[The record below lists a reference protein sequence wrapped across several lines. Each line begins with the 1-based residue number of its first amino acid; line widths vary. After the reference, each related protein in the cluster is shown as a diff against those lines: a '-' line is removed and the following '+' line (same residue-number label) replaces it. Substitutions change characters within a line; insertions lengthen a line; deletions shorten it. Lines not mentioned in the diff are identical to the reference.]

1 MSPFAGVSIASRDGR
16 TWERKNPSI
25 FWMLLLLGSVGLH
38 AGSLL
43 LMPFWWRSRQ
53 PQSQAANPLPI
64 EVVELA
70 EQPGIGTAASPVAPV
85 APVVP
90 EAVAPTVEPNPQP
103 QFTQP
108 NVAPLPPQAP
118 TNPQPFATPIPQ
130 SEPIPNPAPPITSP
144 PNAGLPPQS
153 PPPQSPPPPQP
164 PTNGTPLPDPVAPP
178 AASPPPQTPDLPPST
193 DPGVDPN
200 VGDPLAGADPGAGGD
215 SGNQSRN
222 PAGDGDNLGG
232 VGVPGESTPTQ
243 FTAELQEVSPLPP
256 EQLQDIPEVYPEPL
270 ERAQTVVADP
280 LDARYCQ
287 VLPESVEAFGEAV
300 TLRLIIESD
309 GTVQNTIVQSS
320 SGSPDYDELARC
332 IVQNY
337 WTFQPATT
345 EGIPV
350 ASDSLTAT
358 IVLQR

>member
-1 MSPFAGVSIASRDGR
+1 M
-16 TWERKNPSI
+16 
-25 FWMLLLLGSVGLH
+25 
-38 AGSLL
+38 
-43 LMPFWWRSRQ
+43 
-53 PQSQAANPLPI
+53 
-64 EVVELA
+64 
-70 EQPGIGTAASPVAPV
+70 
-85 APVVP
+85 
-90 EAVAPTVEPNPQP
+90 
-103 QFTQP
+103 
-108 NVAPLPPQAP
+108 
-118 TNPQPFATPIPQ
+118 
-130 SEPIPNPAPPITSP
+130 
-144 PNAGLPPQS
+144 
-153 PPPQSPPPPQP
+153 
-164 PTNGTPLPDPVAPP
+164 
-178 AASPPPQTPDLPPST
+178 
-193 DPGVDPN
+193 
-200 VGDPLAGADPGAGGD
+200 
-215 SGNQSRN
+215 
-222 PAGDGDNLGG
+222 
-232 VGVPGESTPTQ
+232 PGESTPTQ

-287 VLPESVEAFGEAV
+287 VLPESVEAFGRTV

-309 GTVQNTIVQSS
+309 GTVQNTIVRSS